1 MRFSNNVI
9 MIPET
14 EEEAA
19 RGLTIFDSIPRGV
32 SMLFDLRHNESRL
45 FTGRGMKF
53 PLLLT
58 LIDDEPFDQIVLMPG
73 EEVILPDRT
82 KFVIEEVK

>member
-1 MRFSNNVI
+1 
-9 MIPET
+9 
-14 EEEAA
+14 
-19 RGLTIFDSIPRGV
+19 
-32 SMLFDLRHNESRL
+32 MLFDLRHNESRL